1 MKNKNAPALLVN
13 LSLIGYIGVL
23 VSSAGY
29 YGYYRP
35 HDDALLIPWILWA
48 TLGGCCLGYKN
59 YKDYKATKSK
69 LYLLDI
75 PYILAVWFLP
85 SIPLQNGLSIV
96 VTLILGA
103 IFALVLVN
111 MMFHPWK
118 NEPKVQ
124 NDV

>member
-48 TLGGCCLGYKN
+48 ALGGCCLGYKN
-59 YKDYKATKSK
+59 LKS
-69 LYLLDI
+69 LPIIACLD
-75 PYILAVWFLP
+75 PTQRHPVSP
-85 SIPLQNGLSIV
+85 SEIY
-96 VTLILGA
+96 
-103 IFALVLVN
+103 
-111 MMFHPWK
+111 
-118 NEPKVQ
+118 
-124 NDV
+124 

>member
-1 MKNKNAPALLVN
+1 MKNKNSPALLVN
-13 LSLIGYIGVL
+13 LSLIGYKGVL

-48 TLGGCCLGYKN
+48 ALGGCCLGYKN

-75 PYILAVWFLP
+75 PYILAVWFCLIYP
-85 SIPLQNGLSIV
+85 CKMVYQLSQH
-96 VTLILGA
+96 L
-103 IFALVLVN
+103 F
-111 MMFHPWK
+111 
-118 NEPKVQ
+118 
-124 NDV
+124 